1 MPKVRESDDAST
13 NKTQIKKKDGDLLVI
28 EKKKLIN
35 LLGHIIKF
43 LPMKKSRVSDHSL
56 DSSEATVEMPFSIFK
71 KEIGSLL
78 FPSPTLAAL
87 LQQD

>member
-1 MPKVRESDDAST
+1 MLKVRESDDAST

-28 EKKKLIN
+28 ERKKLIN

-56 DSSEATVEMPFSIFK
+56 DSSEAAVDMHILYF
-71 KEIGSLL
+71 
-78 FPSPTLAAL
+78 
-87 LQQD
+87 